1 MSKQL
6 SLVIL
11 GLAVAVLVICV
22 SCAIA
27 VGAVA
32 VGTVGQR
39 VLGAGPDRIDLRPTP
54 GAIAP
59 EAALPPVVGGYERGE
74 PQPTAEFRGVALGL
88 EAVEAIYT
96 GSRGSARV
104 IAARLDS
111 YQDVAVAVSELTA
124 QLETTSS
131 LDSHR
136 LVAKE
141 PFRGWWSASGKR
153 NFVFWHALAWETD
166 RHSFAW
172 QSGNWCFIVAS
183 NDPLAR
189 RDVTLNFP
197 Y

>member
-1 MSKQL
+1 MNKQL
-6 SLVIL
+6 IFVIL
-11 GLAVAVLVICV
+11 GLAVAVLIICV

-39 VLGAGPDRIDLRPTP
+39 VLGAGPDGIDLRPTP

-59 EAALPPVVGGYERGE
+59 EAALPPEVGGYERGE
-74 PQPTAEFRGVALGL
+74 CQLIAEFRGMDLRR
-88 EAVEAIYT
+88 EAVEAIYV
-96 GSRGSARV
+96 GSRGSVRV

-111 YQDVAVAVSELTA
+111 YQDAATAVFELA
-124 QLETTSS
+124 GQLQTTSS

-136 LVAKE
+136 LTAEE
-141 PFRGWWSASGKR
+141 PFRGWWGASGKR

-166 RHSFAW
+166 RHGFAW

-189 RDVTLNFP
+189 RDVTLGFP

>member
-1 MSKQL
+1 MSKQPTF
-6 SLVIL
+6 VML
-11 GLAVAVLVICV
+11 GLVVAVLVLCV

-32 VGTVGQR
+32 AGSAAQR
-39 VLGAGPDRIDLRPTP
+39 VLGAGPDGIDLRPTP
-54 GAIAP
+54 GAMTP
-59 EAALPPVVGGYERGE
+59 EAALPPKVAGYEQGE
-74 PQPTAEFRGVALGL
+74 LQPIAGFRGVDLGP

-111 YQDVAVAVSELTA
+111 YQDAAVAVSELAA
-124 QLETTSS
+124 QLETTSN

-136 LVAKE
+136 LVAE
-141 PFRGWWSASGKR
+141 GPSQGWWSPSGKR
-153 NFVFWHALAWETD
+153 SFAFWHALAWETD
-166 RHSFAW
+166 RHGFAW

-189 RDVTLNFP
+189 RDVTLGFP